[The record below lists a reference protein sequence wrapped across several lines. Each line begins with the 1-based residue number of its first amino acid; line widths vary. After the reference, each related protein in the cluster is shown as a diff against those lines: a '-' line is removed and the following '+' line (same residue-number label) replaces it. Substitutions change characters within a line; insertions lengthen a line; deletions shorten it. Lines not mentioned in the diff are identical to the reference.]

1 MKTSSLLLKALLLGA
16 VMVAGSPFHAQAQL
30 EVRLSVKEILD
41 TNGMRTAGGTLS
53 TDEGIRSTVSAAN
66 DILASFHRGYQFRIT
81 EILDLPGHAELLDLA
96 CQDASDAIEAGV
108 QINPASYAWR
118 TNAANVYINRA
129 ADDTGSCAFNG
140 LLVLKYT
147 GGAGTLLHEGGHH
160 LGLCHTQGCGCKDC
174 TDCPGIVDDGI
185 DDTLPDRQCW
195 SEDQIAFYS
204 FGKTYDQLTDP
215 QQRLMVSNT
224 FNNIMSYH
232 KTSEGSTKD
241 VLTPGQWDRIA
252 DFTRTTRA
260 NVMNGKT
267 LFVDR
272 TNTACLFPIGF
283 SQCTGGFD
291 GPYPTFIQ
299 GVNGASGGDIVLI
312 RPGHYNEPT
321 TITKAITLRATR
333 GDAFIGIP

>member
-1 MKTSSLLLKALLLGA
+1 MKTSSLLLKALLLGT
-16 VMVAGSPFHAQAQL
+16 VMVAGSPFQAPAQL
-30 EVRLSVKEILD
+30 EVCLSIKVILD

-185 DDTLPDRQCW
+185 DDTLPDRW
-195 SEDQIAFYS
+195 FDEPNRHGAYKGEHIDRAEFDAMLSRFYS
-204 FGKTYDQLTDP
+204 ISNLTD
-215 QQRLMVSNT
+215 
-224 FNNIMSYH
+224 
-232 KTSEGSTKD
+232 E
-241 VLTPGQWDRIA
+241 
-252 DFTRTTRA
+252 
-260 NVMNGKT
+260 
-267 LFVDR
+267 
-272 TNTACLFPIGF
+272 
-283 SQCTGGFD
+283 
-291 GPYPTFIQ
+291 
-299 GVNGASGGDIVLI
+299 
-312 RPGHYNEPT
+312 
-321 TITKAITLRATR
+321 
-333 GDAFIGIP
+333 GIPVESWRRELETALDAH